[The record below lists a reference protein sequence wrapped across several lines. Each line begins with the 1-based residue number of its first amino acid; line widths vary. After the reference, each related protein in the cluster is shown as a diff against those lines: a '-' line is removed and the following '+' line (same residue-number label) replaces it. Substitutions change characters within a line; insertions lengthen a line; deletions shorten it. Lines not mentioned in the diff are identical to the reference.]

1 MSKHYCCFSNP
12 RGREGEGG
20 GGKKYRVGVC
30 PQWQRRLSA
39 TKKQPMGAAL
49 LQPSSPPPPPSSSGS
64 GSRYMASGSECGT
77 AAVVH
82 TAAVFDKK
90 EEGRGTETT
99 PRALFAGDI
108 VKEEGREGRCFI
120 DRL

>member
-1 MSKHYCCFSNP
+1 M
-12 RGREGEGG
+12 EGKNIALVSVHSGS
-20 GGKKYRVGVC
+20 VASQ
-30 PQWQRRLSA
+30 PP
-39 TKKQPMGAAL
+39 KKQPMGAAL

-90 EEGRGTETT
+90 EEGRGPETT